1 MRSKKTHPLIG
12 RKISFKP
19 AYMDVGAKTG
29 TIIWVH
35 PRGRF
40 IVVEYECPPS
50 LWREHPEKIH
60 ECLLYPTETG
70 LIEG

>member
-19 AYMDVGAKTG
+19 AYMDVGTKTG
-29 TIIWVH
+29 TIVWVH

-40 IVVEYECPPS
+40 VVVEYECPPS
-50 LWREHPEKIH
+50 LWREKSAKIR
-60 ECLLYPTETG
+60 ECLLYPTDTG
-70 LIEG
+70 WI